1 MLPNIHLLLDL
12 TQSGSDPDSIN
23 NYVTGLM
30 SPDVLGR
37 FVRNAVVL
45 VPEKTFLPG
54 FVRCDSWSL
63 IDTAVPLPEANAAL
77 EYAGDCQAH
86 LLVLLEPVMV
96 GNEAVSMLADGF
108 ALDPHFG
115 ACVPRQCHPLTGEL
129 FKLAADAGD
138 PALTALPRRVLTEIA
153 NHYVLPEIVSPCLL
167 VRDTL
172 VANLPLLDSSYETL
186 AAALRQYLTRG
197 RRAGFRTVVM
207 NRSVVTAASGN
218 TASPF
223 ISKSDNRKLHIQYPD
238 VGKAKAEFAEHSLH
252 LHESLLGRAFSA
264 DLSVRKSLLL
274 DIRGVPNHM
283 NGTAEA
289 IFGFCDGL
297 KTRGTDWSITLL
309 AEAASVEY
317 HHLEERYAL
326 WRIVTKPDRQF
337 FTAAFRPSQP
347 WHISTMTELHE
358 VALLNFYAMLDTISW
373 DILFDAPRG
382 LGAYWD
388 FASQY
393 ADGLLY
399 ISQYT
404 REHFARRFPSAQRR
418 PGYVFHLPP
427 DPVDESLL
435 THATAGDFIFVIG
448 NSYDHKHLGATLD
461 LLSAAFPFESFKVLG
476 LRSHPNPRVEVLES
490 GRIPQDEIDRLFA
503 QARLIVFPSLY
514 EGFGLPTL
522 RGLSYGRTVIAR
534 ESELLHEIVGQYRG
548 PGRLHSYATPQ
559 ELVDAIGKIL
569 HGVPIPAVALGITLA
584 NDEQP
589 KTWPEVAGGVMAF
602 IEEQARNPDG
612 FQWTQRER
620 VVRLLNAC
628 SS

>member
-12 TQSGSDPDSIN
+12 TQSGSDAGSIRK
-23 NYVTGLM
+23 YVTELM
-30 SPDVLGR
+30 SPDVLGG

-45 VPEKTFLPG
+45 APEETFLPG
-54 FVRCDSWSL
+54 FARCDHWSL
-63 IDTAVPLPEANAAL
+63 IDTSVPLLEANAVL

-86 LLVLLEPVMV
+86 LLVLLEPVV
-96 GNEAVSMLADGF
+96 VRSEALSMLANGF
-108 ALDPHFG
+108 TLDPHFG
-115 ACVPRQCHPLTGEL
+115 ACVPRQCHPVSGEL
-129 FKLAADAGD
+129 FKLSADAGD
-138 PALTALPRRVLTEIA
+138 PALTTLPRRVLTVVA
-153 NHYVLPEIVSPCLL
+153 DHYVLPEIVSPCQL

-186 AAALRQYLTRG
+186 AGALRQYLTRG

-207 NRSVVTAASGN
+207 NRAVVTAASDM
-218 TASPF
+218 TPSPF
-223 ISKSDNRKLHIQYPD
+223 VSKSDNRKLHIQYPD

-264 DLSVRKSLLL
+264 DPTVRKSLLL

-297 KTRGTDWSITLL
+297 KARGTDWSITLL
-309 AEAASVEY
+309 AEAASIEY
-317 HHLEERYAL
+317 HRLEERYAL
-326 WRIVTKPDRQF
+326 WRTVTKLERQF

-358 VALLNFYAMLDTISW
+358 AALLNFYAMLDTISW
-373 DILFDAPRG
+373 DILFEASRG

-388 FASQY
+388 FVSQY

-404 REHFARRFPSAQRR
+404 REHFARRFPPAQRR

-427 DPVDESLL
+427 DAVDPSLL
-435 THATAGDFIFVIG
+435 MQATDGDYIFVIG
-448 NSYDHKHLGATLD
+448 NSYDHKHLGATVD
-461 LLSAAFPFESFKVLG
+461 LLSAAFPFEAFKVLG
-476 LRSHPNPRVEVLES
+476 LKSHPNPRVEVLES
-490 GRIPQDEIDRLFA
+490 GRIPQKEIDRLFA
-503 QARLIVFPSLY
+503 QAKLIVFPSLY

-522 RGLSYGRTVIAR
+522 KGLSYGRTVMAR
-534 ESELLHEIVGQYRG
+534 ESELLHEIAGQYRG

-559 ELVDAIGKIL
+559 ELVDAMGKIL
-569 HGVPIPAVALGITLA
+569 HGVPVATVPLGITLS

-620 VVRLLNAC
+620 VVRLLSA
-628 SS
+628 STS